1 MSILQLPDTFQ
12 ALVTRRPDGKVQSA
26 METVSLP
33 QLSAGEV
40 VVRTRYA
47 GINFKDCLS
56 IRGKAKIIADYPR
69 IAGIEAVGRVAAS
82 GVDAFSPGD
91 EVLVHGF
98 QTGIAFD
105 GGFSEW
111 MRVPAGHLQKL
122 PQGLSARE
130 AAIIGVPGFTAA
142 MALARFESHGLGP
155 AAGPVAV
162 SGANG
167 AVGMLAISILA
178 RAGYQVA
185 AITRRPE
192 QADALRRLGAA
203 EIVDARAALDSTR
216 PLETAR
222 YAAAIDNVGGGV
234 LAWLLRSM
242 KDEGLV
248 ASVGNA
254 GGNSY
259 DGNVLPFIMRRV
271 HLFGIVA
278 NAGWPERKRLWQK
291 LAADWAPGFEA
302 LAPHVHTIALDEL
315 PAHADR
321 QLQGATS
328 GRTLIDFGEAP

>member
-1 MSILQLPDTFQ
+1 MSMLQLPDSFQ
-12 ALVTRRPDGKVQSA
+12 ALVTRRIDGNVQSA
-26 METVSLP
+26 IETVSLP

-47 GINFKDCLS
+47 GINYKDCLS
-56 IRGKAKIIADYPR
+56 IRGKAKIITDYPR

-82 GVDAFSPGD
+82 ADDAFAPGD

-111 MRVPAGHLQKL
+111 MQVPARHLQKL
-122 PQGLSARE
+122 PPGLSARE
-130 AAIIGVPGFTAA
+130 AAILGVPGFTAA
-142 MALARFESHGLGP
+142 MALARFESYGLAP
-155 AAGPVAV
+155 AEGPVAV
-162 SGANG
+162 TGANG

-178 RAGYQVA
+178 RAGYHIA

-192 QADALRRLGAA
+192 QADTLRRLGAA
-203 EIVDARAALDSTR
+203 EIVDVRTALDSTR
-216 PLETAR
+216 PLESAR
-222 YAAAIDNVGGGV
+222 YAAAIDNVGGNV

-254 GGNSY
+254 GGNHYEGS
-259 DGNVLPFIMRRV
+259 VLPFIMRRV

-278 NAGWPERKRLWQK
+278 NAGWPERQRLWQN
-291 LAADWAPGFEA
+291 LAAEWRPGFEA
-302 LAPHVHTIALDEL
+302 LEPHVHAITLPEL

-328 GRTLIDFGEAP
+328 GRTLVDFGETP

>member
-1 MSILQLPDTFQ
+1 MPTLQPPDTFE
-12 ALVTRRPDGKVQSA
+12 ALITRRVDGKVQSGI
-26 METVSLP
+26 ETLGLP

-47 GINFKDCLS
+47 GVNYKDCLA
-56 IRGKAKIIADYPR
+56 ILGGAKIITEFPR
-69 IAGIEAVGRVAAS
+69 IAGIEAVGQVAAS
-82 GVDAFSPGD
+82 ADDAFAPGD
-91 EVLVHGF
+91 AVLVHGF

-111 MRVPAGHLQKL
+111 MRIPARHLQKL
-122 PQGLSARE
+122 PPGLTPRQV
-130 AAIIGVPGFTAA
+130 AIIGVPGFTAA
-142 MALARFESHGLGP
+142 MALARFVANGLDP

-167 AVGMLAISILA
+167 AVGMLATSILA

-192 QADALRRLGAA
+192 QADTLRRLGAT
-203 EIVDARAALDSTR
+203 EIVDTNEVLDSTR

-222 YAAAIDNVGGGV
+222 FAAAIDNVGGK
-234 LAWLLRSM
+234 LLSWLLRSM

-254 GGNSY
+254 AGNSY
-259 DGNVLPFIMRRV
+259 EGSVLPFIMRRA
-271 HLFGIVA
+271 HLFGVVA
-278 NAGWPERKRLWQK
+278 NAGWPERRRLWQK
-291 LAADWAPGFEA
+291 LAAEWAPDFDA
-302 LAPHVHTIALDEL
+302 LEPHVHTIALREL
-315 PAHADR
+315 AAHAGR

-328 GRTLIDFGEAP
+328 GRTIVDFGEAP